1 LSEILS
7 AFYIYH
13 HYYLIFYNL
22 LNYQVNTRLNDDDS
36 INMLRIILFSI
47 LVLSFI
53 PIDYYHHYLSTSPA
67 SASYE
72 PVLSYSTDDGIPS
85 IIGDPALKVEEVAR
99 GLDLPTTMAFLG
111 DNDILVLEKD
121 KGTVQRIV
129 NGKMLPEPLLDV
141 NVATSVE
148 RCMCGIAVSS
158 HSDSVSVSGGG
169 TGTGLRTY
177 VFLYYTEAELTDSED
192 IIEGKAPL
200 GNRLY
205 RYELVNNKL
214 INPVLLLDLPAI
226 PGPRHNGGAIMIGP
240 DNNLYVP
247 IGDVD
252 GSHMGGTG
260 ETKAQNYVDGV
271 EPDGRSG
278 ILRIT
283 QDGQP
288 VGGDGSD
295 IGVLGNTHP
304 LNLYYA
310 YGIRNSFGFDF
321 DPVTGNIWDTENGP
335 GNSDEI
341 NLVEPGFNS
350 GWQEIQGMASNTDD
364 GFNLEEDIVNFEGK
378 GKYSDPELL
387 WMDTEGPTAAKF
399 LNSDK
404 LGMQYVND
412 MFVGDVHNGWIYH
425 FDLNEDRTDLILEGP
440 LADKIADTP
449 VEMQETIFGE
459 GFGGITD
466 LEVGPDGY
474 LYVVSIGQGA
484 IYRIVPGVNDDAGGV
499 PIDKEDEEQEEDD
512 DVVVESEEED
522 NISNDD
528 DDDEGEADEDGSFDD
543 DDDDGGNGGDDGG
556 GDEEG

>member
-1 LSEILS
+1 MPIGYDAYAQQPQLSFS
-7 AFYIYH
+7 
-13 HYYLIFYNL
+13 
-22 LNYQVNTRLNDDDS
+22 QDDDLPI
-36 INMLRIILFSI
+36 IN
-47 LVLSFI
+47 
-53 PIDYYHHYLSTSPA
+53 DST
-67 SASYE
+67 
-72 PVLSYSTDDGIPS
+72 
-85 IIGDPALKVEEVAR
+85 LKAELIVQ

-121 KGTVQRIV
+121 KGTLQRIV

-148 RCMCGIAVSS
+148 RCMCGIAVSTS
-158 HSDSVSVSGGG
+158 SSGS
-169 TGTGLRTY
+169 TY

-192 IIEGKAPL
+192 VTEGKDPL

-214 INPVLLLDLPAI
+214 INPILLLDLPAT

-240 DNNLYVP
+240 DNNLYVS

-252 GSHMGGTG
+252 GSYMGEPW
-260 ETKAQNYVDGV
+260 ETKAQNYANGI

-283 QDGQP
+283 QDGQA
-288 VGGDGSD
+288 VGVG
-295 IGVLGNTHP
+295 ILGNTYP
-304 LNLYYA
+304 LNVYYA

-321 DPVTGNIWDTENGP
+321 DPISGKLWDTENGP

-350 GWQEIQGMASNTDD
+350 GWQEIQGMTSI
-364 GFNLEEDIVNFEGK
+364 EDNFDPNDLVDFQGK
-378 GKYSDPELL
+378 GKYSDPELV
-387 WMDTEGPTAAKF
+387 WIDTEGPTAAKF

-404 LGMQYVND
+404 LGTQYEND
-412 MFVGDVHNGWIYH
+412 LFVADVHNGRIYH
-425 FDLNEDRTDLILEGP
+425 FDLNEERTDLILEGP
-440 LADKIADTP
+440 LVDKIIDTP
-449 VEMQETIFGE
+449 SAEELAGISFAE

-484 IYRIVPGVNDDAGGV
+484 IYRIVQTSDGPSTIATA
-499 PIDKEDEEQEEDD
+499 EDI
-512 DVVVESEEED
+512 EEED
-522 NISNDD
+522 TEEEEEDIQ
-528 DDDEGEADEDGSFDD
+528 EGE
-543 DDDDGGNGGDDGG
+543 NQ
-556 GDEEG
+556 

>member
-1 LSEILS
+1 
-7 AFYIYH
+7 
-13 HYYLIFYNL
+13 
-22 LNYQVNTRLNDDDS
+22 
-36 INMLRIILFSI
+36 MLYFFMVMFLI
-47 LVLSFI
+47 LVTTPLGYNAHAQEHVVSFSGGDDL
-53 PIDYYHHYLSTSPA
+53 PI
-67 SASYE
+67 
-72 PVLSYSTDDGIPS
+72 IN
-85 IIGDPALKVEEVAR
+85 DPNLKVELIVQ

-111 DNDILVLEKD
+111 PDDILVLEKD

-148 RCMCGIAVSS
+148 RCMCGIAVSQIN
-158 HSDSVSVSGGG
+158 
-169 TGTGLRTY
+169 TGSTY

-192 IIEGKAPL
+192 VTQEKAPL

-252 GSHMGGTG
+252 GSHTGGPG
-260 ETKAQNYVDGV
+260 ETKAQNYVNGV

-288 VGGDGSD
+288 VG
-295 IGVLGNTHP
+295 IGILGNTHP

-321 DPVTGNIWDTENGP
+321 DPITGNIWDTENGP

-350 GWQEIQGMASNTDD
+350 GWQEIQGMASNTGD
-364 GFNLEEDIVNFEGK
+364 GLNLEENIVDFEGK
-378 GKYSDPELL
+378 GKYSDPELV

-425 FDLNEDRTDLILEGP
+425 FDLNEYRTDIILDGL
-440 LADKIADTP
+440 LADKIAHTP
-449 VEMQETIFGE
+449 EEMQETIFGE

-484 IYRIVPGVNDDAGGV
+484 IYRIVPGVNGGGGGGEVTTDIDD
-499 PIDKEDEEQEEDD
+499 DEQEEEVDD
-512 DVVVESEEED
+512 DDADVVVESEED
-522 NISNDD
+522 NISDD
-528 DDDEGEADEDGSFDD
+528 DGGDDEGEADEDGN
-543 DDDDGGNGGDDGG
+543 GGDGDDGG
-556 GDEEG
+556 

>member
-1 LSEILS
+1 
-7 AFYIYH
+7 
-13 HYYLIFYNL
+13 
-22 LNYQVNTRLNDDDS
+22 
-36 INMLRIILFSI
+36 MLYFFMVMFLI
-47 LVLSFI
+47 LVTTPIGYSAHAQEHVVSFSGG
-53 PIDYYHHYLSTSPA
+53 DDL
-67 SASYE
+67 
-72 PVLSYSTDDGIPS
+72 PVIN
-85 IIGDPALKVEEVAR
+85 DPNLKAELIVQ

-111 DNDILVLEKD
+111 PDDILVLEKD

-148 RCMCGIAVSS
+148 RCMCGIAVSQS
-158 HSDSVSVSGGG
+158 N
-169 TGTGLRTY
+169 TGSTTY

-192 IIEGKAPL
+192 VTQEKAPL

-205 RYELVNNKL
+205 RYELVNNRL

-252 GSHMGGTG
+252 GSHTTGPG
-260 ETKAQNYVDGV
+260 ETKAQNYVDGA

-278 ILRIT
+278 LLRIT

-288 VGGDGSD
+288 VGIGILGDSY
-295 IGVLGNTHP
+295 P

-350 GWQEIQGMASNTDD
+350 GWQEIQGMAFNTDD
-364 GFNLEEDIVNFEGK
+364 GFNLEENIVDLEGK
-378 GKYSDPELL
+378 GKYSDPELV
-387 WMDTEGPTAAKF
+387 WMDTEGPTAVKF

-425 FDLNEDRTDLILEGP
+425 FDLNQDRTDLILDGL
-440 LADKIADTP
+440 LADKIANTP
-449 VEMQETIFGE
+449 EEMQETIFGE

-484 IYRIVPGVNDDAGGV
+484 IYRIVPGVDGGV
-499 PIDKEDEEQEEDD
+499 GDGGVTTDIDDDEQEEEDD
-512 DVVVESEEED
+512 LESEED
-522 NISNDD
+522 DTSNGEG
-528 DDDEGEADEDGSFDD
+528 DDDEGEADEGGSFDD
-543 DDDDGGNGGDDGG
+543 DGDDDGGG

>member
-1 LSEILS
+1 
-7 AFYIYH
+7 
-13 HYYLIFYNL
+13 
-22 LNYQVNTRLNDDDS
+22 
-36 INMLRIILFSI
+36 MLRIILLSI

-53 PIDYYHHYLSTSPA
+53 STDYHHYYLSSSSPTTTAA

-72 PVLSYSTDDGIPS
+72 PVLSYSTDDGMPS
-85 IIGDPALKVEEVAR
+85 IIGDPALKVEEVVR

-111 DNDILVLEKD
+111 PNDILVLEKD

-129 NGKMLPEPLLDV
+129 NGKILPEPLLDV

-148 RCMCGIAVSS
+148 RCMCGIAVSQ
-158 HSDSVSVSGGG
+158 SD
-169 TGTGLRTY
+169 TGITY
-177 VFLYYTEAELTDSED
+177 VFLYFTEAELADSED
-192 IIEGKAPL
+192 IIEAKDPL
-200 GNRLY
+200 GNRVY

-252 GSHMGGTG
+252 GSYTGGPG

-283 QDGQP
+283 QDGRP
-288 VGGDGSD
+288 VG
-295 IGVLGNTHP
+295 IGILGNTHP

-310 YGIRNSFGFDF
+310 YGIRNSFGLDF
-321 DPVTGNIWDTENGP
+321 DPITGSIWDTENGP

-350 GWQEIQGMASNTDD
+350 GWQEIQGMASFENYFDAND
-364 GFNLEEDIVNFEGK
+364 LVQFEGK
-378 GKYSDPELL
+378 GKYSDPELV

-399 LNSDK
+399 LVSDK
-404 LGMQYVND
+404 LGTQYKND
-412 MFVGDVHNGWIYH
+412 LFVADVHNGRIYH
-425 FDLNEDRTDLILEGP
+425 FDLDEDRTQLVLEGP
-440 LADKIADTP
+440 LADKIIDTP
-449 VEMQETIFGE
+449 SIEEFSNIIFGE

-484 IYRIVPGVNDDAGGV
+484 IYRIVQINIGPSTIAGAEDQPAPEVSEV
-499 PIDKEDEEQEEDD
+499 PEDEDLE
-512 DVVVESEEED
+512 
-522 NISNDD
+522 
-528 DDDEGEADEDGSFDD
+528 DEDLE
-543 DDDDGGNGGDDGG
+543 
-556 GDEEG
+556 DEDLEDEDLEDEDLED

>member
-1 LSEILS
+1 MFL
-7 AFYIYH
+7 
-13 HYYLIFYNL
+13 
-22 LNYQVNTRLNDDDS
+22 
-36 INMLRIILFSI
+36 I
-47 LVLSFI
+47 LVTMPMGYNTHAQENIVSFSDGDDL
-53 PIDYYHHYLSTSPA
+53 PI
-67 SASYE
+67 
-72 PVLSYSTDDGIPS
+72 IN
-85 IIGDPALKVEEVAR
+85 DPNLKVELMVQ

-111 DNDILVLEKD
+111 ENDILVLEKD

-129 NGKMLPEPLLDV
+129 NGKILPEPLLDV

-148 RCMCGIAVSS
+148 RCMCGIAVSK
-158 HSDSVSVSGGG
+158 SDT
-169 TGTGLRTY
+169 TGITY
-177 VFLYYTEAELTDSED
+177 VFLYFTEAELTDSED
-192 IIEGKAPL
+192 ISEAKAPL

-205 RYELVNNKL
+205 RYELVNNNNKL

-252 GSHMGGTG
+252 GTGMGEAF
-260 ETKAQNYVDGV
+260 ETKAQNYLDGV

-283 QDGQP
+283 QDGRP
-288 VGGDGSD
+288 VG
-295 IGVLGNTHP
+295 IGILGNTYP

-321 DPVTGNIWDTENGP
+321 DPITGNIWDTENGP
-335 GNSDEI
+335 GDGPGEGDEI

-350 GWQEIQGMASNTDD
+350 GWHEVHGMASNTA
-364 GFNLEEDIVNFEGK
+364 GFDLEQDIVDFEGK
-378 GKYSDPELL
+378 GKYSDPELV
-387 WMDTEGPTAAKF
+387 WMHTEGPTAAKF

-404 LGMQYVND
+404 LGIQYVND

-425 FDLNEDRTDLILEGP
+425 FDLNEYRTDLILEGP
-440 LADKIADTP
+440 LADKIANTP
-449 VEMQETIFGE
+449 EEMQETIFGE

-484 IYRIVPGVNDDAGGV
+484 IYRIVPGVNGGAGGV
-499 PIDKEDEEQEEDD
+499 TTDIDDDEQEEDD
-512 DVVVESEEED
+512 T
-522 NISNDD
+522 SN
-528 DDDEGEADEDGSFDD
+528 GDGDDD
-543 DDDDGGNGGDDGG
+543 DDDDGGEADDGGSLDDGDGNDDDGGG

>member
-1 LSEILS
+1 MLQLFRNLISI
-7 AFYIYH
+7 FYIYH
-13 HYYLIFYNL
+13 HYYLIFHNL
-22 LNYQVNTRLNDDDS
+22 FNYKVNIRLDDDS
-36 INMLRIILFSI
+36 INMLRIILLFI

-53 PIDYYHHYLSTSPA
+53 STDYHHYYLSSSPTTTVA

-72 PVLSYSTDDGIPS
+72 PVLSYSTDDGMPS
-85 IIGDPALKVEEVAR
+85 IIGDPALKVEEVVR

-111 DNDILVLEKD
+111 PNDILVLEKD

-129 NGKMLPEPLLDV
+129 NGKILPEPLLDV

-148 RCMCGIAVSS
+148 RCMCGIAVSQ
-158 HSDSVSVSGGG
+158 SD
-169 TGTGLRTY
+169 TGITY
-177 VFLYYTEAELTDSED
+177 VFLYFTEAELADSED
-192 IIEGKAPL
+192 LSEKKDPL

-252 GSHMGGTG
+252 GTGMGETF

-283 QDGQP
+283 QDGRP
-288 VGGDGSD
+288 VGGGVGSSSNSS
-295 IGVLGNTHP
+295 ILGNTHP

-321 DPVTGNIWDTENGP
+321 DPMTGSIWDTENGP

-364 GFNLEEDIVNFEGK
+364 DDDGFDLEEDIVDFEGK
-378 GKYSDPELL
+378 GKYSDPELV

-404 LGMQYVND
+404 LGIQYVND

-425 FDLNEDRTDLILEGP
+425 FDLNEYRTDLILEGP
-440 LADKIADTP
+440 LADKIANTP
-449 VEMQETIFGE
+449 EEMQETIFGE

-484 IYRIVPGVNDDAGGV
+484 IYRIVPGVNGGGGGV
-499 PIDKEDEEQEEDD
+499 TTDIDD
-512 DVVVESEEED
+512 DVEEEEEED
-522 NISNDD
+522 SISNDD
-528 DDDEGEADEDGSFDD
+528 ANGEADEDG
-543 DDDDGGNGGDDGG
+543 
-556 GDEEG
+556 

>member
-1 LSEILS
+1 MPIG
-7 AFYIYH
+7 
-13 HYYLIFYNL
+13 YNAHAQEHIVSFSDGDDL
-22 LNYQVNTRLNDDDS
+22 PIINDP
-36 INMLRIILFSI
+36 N
-47 LVLSFI
+47 
-53 PIDYYHHYLSTSPA
+53 
-67 SASYE
+67 
-72 PVLSYSTDDGIPS
+72 
-85 IIGDPALKVEEVAR
+85 LKVELIVQ

-111 DNDILVLEKD
+111 PNDILVLEKD

-129 NGKMLPEPLLDV
+129 NGKILPEPLLDV

-148 RCMCGIAVSS
+148 RCMCGIAVSQ
-158 HSDSVSVSGGG
+158 SD
-169 TGTGLRTY
+169 TGITY
-177 VFLYYTEAELTDSED
+177 VFLYFTEAELADSED
-192 IIEGKAPL
+192 IIEAKDPL

-252 GSHMGGTG
+252 GSYTGGPG

-283 QDGQP
+283 QDGRP
-288 VGGDGSD
+288 VG
-295 IGVLGNTHP
+295 IGILGNTHP

-321 DPVTGNIWDTENGP
+321 DPITGSIWDTENGP

-350 GWQEIQGMASNTDD
+350 GWQEIQGMASFENYFDAND
-364 GFNLEEDIVNFEGK
+364 LVQFEGK
-378 GKYSDPELL
+378 GKYSDPELV

-399 LNSDK
+399 LVSDK
-404 LGMQYVND
+404 LGTQYKND
-412 MFVGDVHNGWIYH
+412 LFVADVHNGRIYH
-425 FDLNEDRTDLILEGP
+425 FDLNEDRTQLVLEGP
-440 LADKIADTP
+440 LADKIIDTP
-449 VEMQETIFGE
+449 SIEEFSNIIFGE

-484 IYRIVPGVNDDAGGV
+484 IYRIVQMNIGPSTIAGAEDQPAPEVSEV
-499 PIDKEDEEQEEDD
+499 PEDEDLE
-512 DVVVESEEED
+512 
-522 NISNDD
+522 
-528 DDDEGEADEDGSFDD
+528 DEDLED
-543 DDDDGGNGGDDGG
+543 
-556 GDEEG
+556 

>member
-1 LSEILS
+1 
-7 AFYIYH
+7 
-13 HYYLIFYNL
+13 
-22 LNYQVNTRLNDDDS
+22 
-36 INMLRIILFSI
+36 MLYFFMVMVLI
-47 LVLSFI
+47 LVTV
-53 PIDYYHHYLSTSPA
+53 PIGYNAHAQEQIVSSSDG
-67 SASYE
+67 
-72 PVLSYSTDDGIPS
+72 DDLP
-85 IIGDPALKVEEVAR
+85 IIHDPNLKVELIVQ

-111 DNDILVLEKD
+111 PNDILVLEKD

-129 NGKMLPEPLLDV
+129 NGKILSEPLLDV

-158 HSDSVSVSGGG
+158 HSDSVSGGG
-169 TGTGLRTY
+169 GGGTGLRTY

-252 GSHMGGTG
+252 GTGMGEAF

-271 EPDGRSG
+271 EPDGRGG

-288 VGGDGSD
+288 VGSDGDGSGSD

-335 GNSDEI
+335 GDGPGEGDEI

-350 GWQEIQGMASNTDD
+350 GWQEIHGMASSTA
-364 GFNLEEDIVNFEGK
+364 GFDLQEDIVDFEGK
-378 GKYSDPELL
+378 GKYSDPQFA
-387 WMDTEGPTAAKF
+387 WVNTVGPTALTF

-425 FDLNEDRTDLILEGP
+425 FDLNEDRTALILDGL
-440 LADKIADTP
+440 LADKVAHTDSELEEHAS
-449 VEMQETIFGE
+449 VIFGD

-484 IYRIVPGVNDDAGGV
+484 IYRIVAGVNGGSGV
-499 PIDKEDEEQEEDD
+499 TTDIDD
-512 DVVVESEEED
+512 DEQGEDNVESEKD
-522 NISNDD
+522 NISSN
-528 DDDEGEADEDGSFDD
+528 DEGEADEDGNLDVD
-543 DDDDGGNGGDDGG
+543 EGG
-556 GDEEG
+556 GAEGDTAEAE

>member
-1 LSEILS
+1 MIRLIL
-7 AFYIYH
+7 
-13 HYYLIFYNL
+13 L
-22 LNYQVNTRLNDDDS
+22 
-36 INMLRIILFSI
+36 SI
-47 LVLSFI
+47 LVLSFMST
-53 PIDYYHHYLSTSPA
+53 DYYHYNHHHHYLPSPA

-85 IIGDPALKVEEVAR
+85 IIGDPALKVEEVVR

-121 KGTVQRIV
+121 KGTVQRIID
-129 NGKMLPEPLLDV
+129 GKMLPEPLLDV

-148 RCMCGIAVSS
+148 RCMCGIAVSQS
-158 HSDSVSVSGGG
+158 SSSGGSSSS
-169 TGTGLRTY
+169 TGLTTTTTY

-192 IIEGKAPL
+192 VIEGKAPL

-214 INPVLLLDLPAI
+214 INPVLLLDLPAV

-252 GSHMGGTG
+252 GTG
-260 ETKAQNYVDGV
+260 KGEASETKAQNYVDGV

-288 VGGDGSD
+288 VGS
-295 IGVLGNTHP
+295 IGILGNTHP

-350 GWQEIQGMASNTDD
+350 GWQEIQGMASFENYFDAND
-364 GFNLEEDIVNFEGK
+364 LVDFEGK
-378 GKYSDPELL
+378 GRYSDPELV
-387 WMDTEGPTAAKF
+387 WVDTEGPTAAKF
-399 LNSDK
+399 LVSDK
-404 LGMQYVND
+404 LGTQYKND
-412 MFVGDVHNGWIYH
+412 LFVADVHNGRIYH
-425 FDLNEDRTDLILEGP
+425 FDLNEDRTELVLEGP
-440 LADKIADTP
+440 LADKIANTP
-449 VEMQETIFGE
+449 EEMQETIFGE

-484 IYRIVPGVNDDAGGV
+484 IYRIVPGVSGGGGGSGSGGGSGGGGV
-499 PIDKEDEEQEEDD
+499 TTDI
-512 DVVVESEEED
+512 
-522 NISNDD
+522 D
-528 DDDEGEADEDGSFDD
+528 DDDEQGEEFDD
-543 DDDDGGNGGDDGG
+543 DDIGF
-556 GDEEG
+556 E

>member
-1 LSEILS
+1 
-7 AFYIYH
+7 
-13 HYYLIFYNL
+13 
-22 LNYQVNTRLNDDDS
+22 
-36 INMLRIILFSI
+36 MLRIILLSI

-53 PIDYYHHYLSTSPA
+53 STDYNHYYLSSSPTAA

-72 PVLSYSTDDGIPS
+72 PVLSYSTDDGMPS
-85 IIGDPALKVEEVAR
+85 IIGDPALKVEEVVR

-111 DNDILVLEKD
+111 PNDILVLEKD

-129 NGKMLPEPLLDV
+129 NGKILPEPLLDV

-148 RCMCGIAVSS
+148 RCMCGIAVSQ
-158 HSDSVSVSGGG
+158 SD
-169 TGTGLRTY
+169 TGITY
-177 VFLYYTEAELTDSED
+177 VFLYFTEAELTDSED
-192 IIEGKAPL
+192 IIEAKDPL

-252 GSHMGGTG
+252 GSYTGGSG
-260 ETKAQNYVDGV
+260 ETKAQNYVDGI

-283 QDGQP
+283 QDGNP
-288 VGGDGSD
+288 VG
-295 IGVLGNTHP
+295 IGILGNTHP

-321 DPVTGNIWDTENGP
+321 DPITGNIWDTENGP

-364 GFNLEEDIVNFEGK
+364 GFDLEEDIVDFEGK
-378 GKYSDPELL
+378 GKYSDPELV

-404 LGMQYVND
+404 LGIQYVND

-425 FDLNEDRTDLILEGP
+425 FDLNEYRTDLILEGP
-440 LADKIADTP
+440 LADKIANTP
-449 VEMQETIFGE
+449 EEMQETIFGE

-484 IYRIVPGVNDDAGGV
+484 IYRIVPGVNGGGGGEVTTDIDD
-499 PIDKEDEEQEEDD
+499 DEQEEEVDD
-512 DVVVESEEED
+512 DDADVESEED

-528 DDDEGEADEDGSFDD
+528 GGDDEGEADEDGSLEDD
-543 DDDDGGNGGDDGG
+543 DGNGGDGDGG
-556 GDEEG
+556 G

>member
-1 LSEILS
+1 MIRLIL
-7 AFYIYH
+7 
-13 HYYLIFYNL
+13 L
-22 LNYQVNTRLNDDDS
+22 
-36 INMLRIILFSI
+36 SI
-47 LVLSFI
+47 LVLSFMST
-53 PIDYYHHYLSTSPA
+53 DYYHYNHHHHYLPSPA

-85 IIGDPALKVEEVAR
+85 IIGDPALKVEEVVR

-121 KGTVQRIV
+121 KGTVQRIID
-129 NGKMLPEPLLDV
+129 GKMLPEPLLDV

-148 RCMCGIAVSS
+148 RCMCGIAVSQS
-158 HSDSVSVSGGG
+158 SSSGGSSSS
-169 TGTGLRTY
+169 TGLTTTTTY

-192 IIEGKAPL
+192 VIEGKAPL

-214 INPVLLLDLPAI
+214 INPVLLLDLPAV

-252 GSHMGGTG
+252 GTG
-260 ETKAQNYVDGV
+260 KGEASETKAQNYVDGV

-288 VGGDGSD
+288 VGG
-295 IGVLGNTHP
+295 IGILGNTHP

-350 GWQEIQGMASNTDD
+350 GWQEVQGMASNTDD
-364 GFNLEEDIVNFEGK
+364 GFNGFNLQEDIVDFEGK
-378 GKYSDPELL
+378 GKYSNPELV
-387 WMDTEGPTAAKF
+387 WMDTEGPTALTF

-425 FDLNEDRTDLILEGP
+425 FDLNEDRTDLILEGQ
-440 LADKIADTP
+440 LADKIANTP
-449 VEMQETIFGE
+449 EEMQETIFGE

-484 IYRIVPGVNDDAGGV
+484 IYRIVPGVIDDGSGV
-499 PIDKEDEEQEEDD
+499 TTDIDD
-512 DVVVESEEED
+512 DVEEEED
-522 NISNDD
+522 VIGSEEDSISNDD
-528 DDDEGEADEDGSFDD
+528 ANGEADEDGNLNDD
-543 DDDDGGNGGDDGG
+543 DSDG

>member
-1 LSEILS
+1 
-7 AFYIYH
+7 
-13 HYYLIFYNL
+13 
-22 LNYQVNTRLNDDDS
+22 
-36 INMLRIILFSI
+36 MLRIFFLSI

-53 PIDYYHHYLSTSPA
+53 SIDYNYLSSSPA

-72 PVLSYSTDDGIPS
+72 PVLSYSTDDGMPS
-85 IIGDPALKVEEVAR
+85 IIGDPALQVEEVVR

-111 DNDILVLEKD
+111 PDDILVLEKD

-148 RCMCGIAVSS
+148 RCMCGIAVSQIN
-158 HSDSVSVSGGG
+158 
-169 TGTGLRTY
+169 TGSTTY

-192 IIEGKAPL
+192 VTQEKAPL

-288 VGGDGSD
+288 VGGDGDGSGSD

-364 GFNLEEDIVNFEGK
+364 GFNLEEDKEAIPCISCHPLLNPGSTK
-378 GKYSDPELL
+378 LISSELP
-387 WMDTEGPTAAKF
+387 GPFSVSHIFPVIGSKS
-399 LNSDK
+399 NPK
-404 LGMQYVND
+404 L
-412 MFVGDVHNGWIYH
+412 F
-425 FDLNEDRTDLILEGP
+425 
-440 LADKIADTP
+440 
-449 VEMQETIFGE
+449 
-459 GFGGITD
+459 
-466 LEVGPDGY
+466 
-474 LYVVSIGQGA
+474 
-484 IYRIVPGVNDDAGGV
+484 RIPYA
-499 PIDKEDEEQEEDD
+499 
-512 DVVVESEEED
+512 
-522 NISNDD
+522 
-528 DDDEGEADEDGSFDD
+528 
-543 DDDDGGNGGDDGG
+543 
-556 GDEEG
+556 

>member
-1 LSEILS
+1 
-7 AFYIYH
+7 
-13 HYYLIFYNL
+13 
-22 LNYQVNTRLNDDDS
+22 
-36 INMLRIILFSI
+36 MLRIILLSI

-53 PIDYYHHYLSTSPA
+53 STDYHHYYLSSSSSPTTTAA

-72 PVLSYSTDDGIPS
+72 PVLSYSTDDGMPS
-85 IIGDPALKVEEVAR
+85 IIGDPALKVEEVVR

-111 DNDILVLEKD
+111 PNDILVLEKD

-129 NGKMLPEPLLDV
+129 NGKILPEPLLDV

-148 RCMCGIAVSS
+148 RCMCGIAVSQ
-158 HSDSVSVSGGG
+158 SD
-169 TGTGLRTY
+169 TGITY
-177 VFLYYTEAELTDSED
+177 VFLYFTEAELADSED
-192 IIEGKAPL
+192 LSEKKDPL

-252 GSHMGGTG
+252 GTGMGETF

-283 QDGQP
+283 QDGRP
-288 VGGDGSD
+288 VGGGVGSSSSSSNS
-295 IGVLGNTHP
+295 ILGNTHP

-321 DPVTGNIWDTENGP
+321 DPITGSIWDTENGP

-364 GFNLEEDIVNFEGK
+364 DDGFDLEEDIVDFEGK
-378 GKYSDPELL
+378 GKYSDPELV

-404 LGMQYVND
+404 LGIQYVND

-425 FDLNEDRTDLILEGP
+425 FDLNEYRTDLILEGP
-440 LADKIADTP
+440 LADKIANTP
-449 VEMQETIFGE
+449 EEMQETIFGE

-484 IYRIVPGVNDDAGGV
+484 IYRIVPGVNGGGGGGGSGDGGVTTDIDDDDEQGEEFDDDDA
-499 PIDKEDEEQEEDD
+499 
-512 DVVVESEEED
+512 DVVVESEED
-522 NISNDD
+522 NISNDGG
-528 DDDEGEADEDGSFDD
+528 DDEDEVDGDGSLE
-543 DDDDGGNGGDDGG
+543 DDDGNGEDGDDGG
-556 GDEEG
+556 

>member
-1 LSEILS
+1 
-7 AFYIYH
+7 
-13 HYYLIFYNL
+13 
-22 LNYQVNTRLNDDDS
+22 
-36 INMLRIILFSI
+36 MLRIVLLSI

-53 PIDYYHHYLSTSPA
+53 S
-67 SASYE
+67 
-72 PVLSYSTDDGIPS
+72 SYSSSSYLLLSSYASESQYITTIEYNTDDEIPS
-85 IIGDPALKVEEVAR
+85 IISDPTLQVEEVVR

-111 DNDILVLEKD
+111 PNDILVLEKD

-129 NGKMLPEPLLDV
+129 NGKILPEPLLDV

-148 RCMCGIAVSS
+148 RCMCGIAVSQ
-158 HSDSVSVSGGG
+158 SD
-169 TGTGLRTY
+169 TGITY
-177 VFLYYTEAELTDSED
+177 VFLYFTEAELADSED
-192 IIEGKAPL
+192 LSEKKDPL

-252 GSHMGGTG
+252 GSYTGGPG

-283 QDGQP
+283 QDGRP
-288 VGGDGSD
+288 VG
-295 IGVLGNTHP
+295 IGILGNTHP

-310 YGIRNSFGFDF
+310 YGIRNSFGLDF
-321 DPVTGNIWDTENGP
+321 DPITGNIWDTENGP

-350 GWQEIQGMASNTDD
+350 GWQEIQGMAGMASFENYFDAND
-364 GFNLEEDIVNFEGK
+364 LVQFEGK
-378 GKYSDPELL
+378 GKYSDPELV
-387 WMDTEGPTAAKF
+387 WMDTEGPTAAKY
-399 LNSDK
+399 LVSDK
-404 LGMQYVND
+404 LGTQYKND
-412 MFVGDVHNGWIYH
+412 LFVADVHNGRIYH
-425 FDLNEDRTDLILEGP
+425 FDLNEDRTQLVLEGP
-440 LADKIADTP
+440 LADKIIDTP
-449 VEMQETIFGE
+449 SIEEFSNIIFGE

-466 LEVGPDGY
+466 LEVGSDGY

-484 IYRIVPGVNDDAGGV
+484 IYRIVPMNNGPSTIAAAEDVQAPEAPEV
-499 PIDKEDEEQEEDD
+499 SEDEDLEIK
-512 DVVVESEEED
+512 
-522 NISNDD
+522 NH
-528 DDDEGEADEDGSFDD
+528 
-543 DDDDGGNGGDDGG
+543 
-556 GDEEG
+556 

>member
-1 LSEILS
+1 MVMVL
-7 AFYIYH
+7 
-13 HYYLIFYNL
+13 
-22 LNYQVNTRLNDDDS
+22 
-36 INMLRIILFSI
+36 I
-47 LVLSFI
+47 LVTA
-53 PIDYYHHYLSTSPA
+53 PIGYNAHAQEQIVSSSDG
-67 SASYE
+67 
-72 PVLSYSTDDGIPS
+72 DDLP
-85 IIGDPALKVEEVAR
+85 IIHNPNLKVELIVE

-148 RCMCGIAVSS
+148 RCMCGIALSS
-158 HSDSVSVSGGG
+158 QSN
-169 TGTGLRTY
+169 TGLTY

-192 IIEGKAPL
+192 IIEAKAPL

-252 GSHMGGTG
+252 GTGMGEAF
-260 ETKAQNYVDGV
+260 ETKAQNYLDGV

-288 VGGDGSD
+288 VGGDGG
-295 IGVLGNTHP
+295 ILGNTHP

-378 GKYSDPELL
+378 G
-387 WMDTEGPTAAKF
+387 
-399 LNSDK
+399 
-404 LGMQYVND
+404 
-412 MFVGDVHNGWIYH
+412 
-425 FDLNEDRTDLILEGP
+425 
-440 LADKIADTP
+440 
-449 VEMQETIFGE
+449 
-459 GFGGITD
+459 
-466 LEVGPDGY
+466 
-474 LYVVSIGQGA
+474 
-484 IYRIVPGVNDDAGGV
+484 
-499 PIDKEDEEQEEDD
+499 
-512 DVVVESEEED
+512 
-522 NISNDD
+522 
-528 DDDEGEADEDGSFDD
+528 
-543 DDDDGGNGGDDGG
+543 
-556 GDEEG
+556 

>member
-1 LSEILS
+1 
-7 AFYIYH
+7 
-13 HYYLIFYNL
+13 
-22 LNYQVNTRLNDDDS
+22 
-36 INMLRIILFSI
+36 MLRIFFLSI

-53 PIDYYHHYLSTSPA
+53 SIDYNYLSSSPA

-72 PVLSYSTDDGIPS
+72 PVLSYSTDDGMPS
-85 IIGDPALKVEEVAR
+85 IIGDPALQVEEVVR
-99 GLDLPTTMAFLG
+99 GLDLPTAMAFLG
-111 DNDILVLEKD
+111 PDDILVLEKD

-148 RCMCGIAVSS
+148 RCMCGIALSS
-158 HSDSVSVSGGG
+158 QSN
-169 TGTGLRTY
+169 TGLTY

-200 GNRLY
+200 GNRLD

-252 GSHMGGTG
+252 GSHTGGTG
-260 ETKAQNYVDGV
+260 ETKAQNYVDGA

-278 ILRIT
+278 LLRIT

-288 VGGDGSD
+288 VG
-295 IGVLGNTHP
+295 IGILGKFFP

-321 DPVTGNIWDTENGP
+321 DPITGNIWDTENGP

-350 GWQEIQGMASNTDD
+350 GWQEAQGMALFENYFDAND
-364 GFNLEEDIVNFEGK
+364 LVQFEGK
-378 GKYSDPELL
+378 GKYSDPELVWL
-387 WMDTEGPTAAKF
+387 D
-399 LNSDK
+399 
-404 LGMQYVND
+404 
-412 MFVGDVHNGWIYH
+412 
-425 FDLNEDRTDLILEGP
+425 
-440 LADKIADTP
+440 
-449 VEMQETIFGE
+449 
-459 GFGGITD
+459 
-466 LEVGPDGY
+466 
-474 LYVVSIGQGA
+474 
-484 IYRIVPGVNDDAGGV
+484 
-499 PIDKEDEEQEEDD
+499 
-512 DVVVESEEED
+512 
-522 NISNDD
+522 
-528 DDDEGEADEDGSFDD
+528 
-543 DDDDGGNGGDDGG
+543 
-556 GDEEG
+556 

>member
-1 LSEILS
+1 
-7 AFYIYH
+7 
-13 HYYLIFYNL
+13 
-22 LNYQVNTRLNDDDS
+22 
-36 INMLRIILFSI
+36 MLRIILLSI

-53 PIDYYHHYLSTSPA
+53 STDYYYLSSSPAA

-72 PVLSYSTDDGIPS
+72 PVLSYSTDDDLP
-85 IIGDPALKVEEVAR
+85 IINDPNLKVELIVQ

-111 DNDILVLEKD
+111 PNDILVLEKD

-158 HSDSVSVSGGG
+158 QSGGG
-169 TGTGLRTY
+169 TGLTTY

-192 IIEGKAPL
+192 ITEGKAPL

-252 GSHMGGTG
+252 GTYMGGPG
-260 ETKAQNYVDGV
+260 ETNAQNYVDGV

-288 VGGDGSD
+288 VGGIDGGSD
-295 IGVLGNTHP
+295 GILGNTHP

-335 GNSDEI
+335 GEVDEI

-350 GWQEIQGMASNTDD
+350 GWQEIQGMVASSTDD
-364 GFNLEEDIVNFEGK
+364 GFDLEEDIVDFEGK
-378 GKYSDPELL
+378 GKYSDPELV
-387 WMDTEGPTAAKF
+387 WMDTEGP
-399 LNSDK
+399 LD
-404 LGMQYVND
+404 Q
-412 MFVGDVHNGWIYH
+412 
-425 FDLNEDRTDLILEGP
+425 
-440 LADKIADTP
+440 
-449 VEMQETIFGE
+449 
-459 GFGGITD
+459 
-466 LEVGPDGY
+466 
-474 LYVVSIGQGA
+474 VS
-484 IYRIVPGVNDDAGGV
+484 
-499 PIDKEDEEQEEDD
+499 
-512 DVVVESEEED
+512 
-522 NISNDD
+522 
-528 DDDEGEADEDGSFDD
+528 
-543 DDDDGGNGGDDGG
+543 
-556 GDEEG
+556 